1 MAPWK
6 YLTKLEILWAY
17 TRCFFKA
24 SVVIALLMWVFF
36 LIGNLFSGDIY
47 GFLNSIPAVIPFV
60 VIFPLFGFIFSF
72 PAFVSGFFVTLFLV
86 KAQRRRLVEWMLYA
100 VMTGMFWLLVYE
112 VLFTIPVL
120 TFGGLMYF
128 FFIVGGMLMGYFM
141 WKYVCVDIPLEIEM
155 LDAEIIRL
163 EQDEEAAKL
172 RDEVKKLEDIEMGL

>member
-1 MAPWK
+1 M
-6 YLTKLEILWAY
+6 
-17 TRCFFKA
+17 
-24 SVVIALLMWVFF
+24 ALLMWVFF
-36 LIGNLFSGDIY
+36 LINNVFSGFIY
-47 GFLNSIPAVIPFV
+47 PFLDLIFAIIPLVI
-60 VIFPLFGFIFSF
+60 IFPLFGIIFSF
-72 PAFVSGFFVTLFLV
+72 PAFVSGFFVTLLMI

-100 VMTGMFWLLVYE
+100 VLTGVFWLLVYE
-112 VLFTIPVL
+112 VLFTVPVL

-155 LDAEIIRL
+155 LDAEISRL